1 MAGRWCAQWTETIAL
16 LVQLVVYTLGD
27 NLRTG
32 ICAILDRRIHIAHD
46 VAVLAAK
53 VIHDKHEND

>member
-1 MAGRWCAQWTETIAL
+1 
-16 LVQLVVYTLGD
+16 LVVYTLGD
-27 NLRTG
+27 NLLTG